1 MTAAR
6 PGRTR
11 AVLAITRTELAR
23 LVRDRTSLF
32 FIVVLPIVIIIIIG
46 ATIGAQPDHV
56 SVGVLDLDNTT
67 ASHHLTEAFGAGD
80 VLVVQP
86 YESLDLLQADIRI
99 QNVVGGIVIPA
110 GYEAAVAGGDGA
122 SITMYA
128 DQTQSASS
136 TLRTVANNVIDREGG
151 EIAAAAFA
159 TRVVGG
165 DLATNR
171 AKAVAVGAT
180 LKVVGVQVDTVG
192 RQTLQMT
199 NKYEYTAPSN
209 LVLFVF
215 VNSLTGG
222 GALVE
227 SRRLG
232 VTRRML
238 AAPITA
244 GTIVLGAGFVRLL
257 VALLQSALI
266 LGVGAL
272 AFGVHWGDPL
282 AAGALVLS
290 FALLSTGAGLL
301 IGSLAKS
308 PEQVQSIGI
317 PVAIGMAM
325 LGGCMWPLEV
335 VPATVRT
342 AGHLTPHA
350 WAMDGWINV
359 IFEDKGISAIAP
371 DLLVLGAVGVVLI
384 GLSIFTLRRSLER

>member
-1 MTAAR
+1 M
-6 PGRTR
+6 
-11 AVLAITRTELAR
+11 
-23 LVRDRTSLF
+23 
-32 FIVVLPIVIIIIIG
+32 VVLPIVIIVIIG
-46 ATIGAQPDHV
+46 ATIGAQPNHV
-56 SVGVLDLDNTT
+56 SIGVVDLDHSA
-67 ASHHLTEAFGAGD
+67 ASQHLTDAFGAGD
-80 VLVVQP
+80 VLAVENYDSVELL
-86 YESLDLLQADIRI
+86 ESDIRI

-110 GYEAAVAGGDGA
+110 GYATAVTTGEGA
-122 SITMYA
+122 TVTMYA
-128 DQTQSASS
+128 DQTQGS
-136 TLRTVANNVIDREGG
+136 TATLMTVVGNAIDREGG

-159 TRVVGG
+159 TREVGG
-165 DLATNR
+165 DVATNR
-171 AKAVAVGAT
+171 ATAVTLAST
-180 LKVVGVQVDTVG
+180 LKVIGVQVDTVG
-192 RQTLQMT
+192 RQTMQST

-244 GTIVLGAGFVRLL
+244 GTIVLGAGCMRLL

-272 AFGVHWGDPL
+272 AFGVNWGNPL
-282 AAGALVLS
+282 AAAALVLT

-301 IGSLAKS
+301 IGALAKS

-335 VPATVRT
+335 VPATVRS

-350 WAMDGWINV
+350 WAMDGWIGV
-359 IFEDKGISAIAP
+359 IFEGKGIGAIAP
-371 DLLVLGAVGVVLI
+371 DLLVLSAIATALI
-384 GLSIFTLRRSLER
+384 GLAVVMLRRSLDE